1 MKGSGKMNDDQQYV
15 SFDRL
20 VSQKL
25 SEQLAVAH
33 RQIATLAA
41 MCDIKDAQIDELRS
55 QLENKDDGNGNA

>member
-1 MKGSGKMNDDQQYV
+1 MNEDQQYV

-25 SEQLAVAH
+25 SEQLADAN

-41 MCDIKDAQIDELRS
+41 MCDVKDAQIK
-55 QLENKDDGNGNA
+55 QLQTALAEKNTEPEEENQ

>member
-1 MKGSGKMNDDQQYV
+1 MNEDQQYV

-25 SEQLAVAH
+25 YEQLADAN

-41 MCDIKDAQIDELRS
+41 MCDIKDAQIK
-55 QLENKDDGNGNA
+55 QLQTALAEKNTEPEEENQ

>member
-1 MKGSGKMNDDQQYV
+1 MNEDQQYV

-25 SEQLAVAH
+25 SEQLADAN

-41 MCDIKDAQIDELRS
+41 MCDIKDAQIK
-55 QLENKDDGNGNA
+55 QLQTALAEKNTESEEENQ

>member
-1 MKGSGKMNDDQQYV
+1 MNEDQQYV

-25 SEQLAVAH
+25 SEQLADAT

-41 MCDIKDAQIDELRS
+41 MCDIKDMQIK
-55 QLENKDDGNGNA
+55 QLQTALAEKETGNKEETK

>member
-1 MKGSGKMNDDQQYV
+1 MNEDQQYV

-25 SEQLAVAH
+25 SEQLADAN

-41 MCDIKDAQIDELRS
+41 MCDIKDAQIK
-55 QLENKDDGNGNA
+55 QLQTALAEKNTEPEEENQ